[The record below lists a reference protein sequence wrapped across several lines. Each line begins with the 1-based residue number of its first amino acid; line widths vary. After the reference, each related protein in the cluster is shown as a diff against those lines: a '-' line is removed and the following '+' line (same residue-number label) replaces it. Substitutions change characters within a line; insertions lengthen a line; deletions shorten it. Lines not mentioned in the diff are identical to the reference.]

1 MGCVGSKNQGEEA
14 PPKKE
19 PKKDDRPNKPKD
31 DGKKAENGKD
41 EPKENG
47 HKPDG
52 SDKPGDGSDDDKNKA
67 QEEKVDPISPGDVE
81 EFYKFGKEIGK
92 GGFSVV
98 YKATERATGKK
109 YAIKRIQKDEEGVDI
124 ELLKREI
131 YIMKKVDHPNILK
144 LFEVF
149 EDDDYFFLVLEL
161 VEGLELFDKI
171 VDRGNYSEKDAANI
185 VKQILEAVKYLH
197 EEGIVHRD
205 LKPENLL
212 SAGEGEGEVV
222 KVADFGF
229 AKNFGEEKLVTSCGS
244 PGYVAPEVLTED
256 SYTNAVD
263 MWSVGVIIYI
273 LLSGYPPF
281 YDESPPKIFK
291 KITEAKYDFDDP
303 VWDDISD
310 LAKDLIRKL
319 LVKDPS
325 ERLSAKKCL
334 KHPWITGGAVD
345 KDVKG
350 SLIRLQEYNKV
361 RKKEKGQVDK

>member
-1 MGCVGSKNQGEEA
+1 MGCLSSKSA
-14 PPKKE
+14 DDTPKTKT
-19 PKKDDRPNKPKD
+19 
-31 DGKKAENGKD
+31 D
-41 EPKENG
+41 EPKDVKPTKQPTKEPQRTNDDP
-47 HKPDG
+47 KPDQG
-52 SDKPGDGSDDDKNKA
+52 KKKEMIN
-67 QEEKVDPISPGDVE
+67 PISPGGVQ
-81 EFYKFGKEIGK
+81 EFYEFGREIGK

-98 YKATERATGKK
+98 YKAKEKATGKHF
-109 YAIKRIQKDEEGVDI
+109 AIKRIQKDEEGVDI

-144 LFEVF
+144 LYEVY
-149 EDDDYFFLVLEL
+149 EDDDHFFLVLEL

-171 VDRGNYSEKDAANI
+171 VDRGNYSERDAANI
-185 VKQILEAVKYLH
+185 VRQILLAVRYLH
-197 EEGIVHRD
+197 KQGIVHRD

-212 SAGEGEGEVV
+212 SAGEGENEIV

-256 SYTNAVD
+256 TYTNAVD

-303 VWDDISD
+303 VWEEISD

-319 LVKDPS
+319 LVKDPAQ
-325 ERLSAKKCL
+325 RLSAKKCL
-334 KHPWITGGAVD
+334 KHPWIAGQAVNT
-345 KDVKG
+345 DVKG
-350 SLIRLQEYNKV
+350 SLIRLQEYNNL
-361 RKKEKGQVDK
+361 RKKEKAQV

>member
-1 MGCVGSKNQGEEA
+1 MGSCLGS
-14 PPKKE
+14 KE
-19 PKKDDRPNKPKD
+19 PKAEPDKKPNAQPQQAKS
-31 DGKKAENGKD
+31 
-41 EPKENG
+41 
-47 HKPDG
+47 DG
-52 SDKPGDGSDDDKNKA
+52 SKKSGEDAPKQTKEIINPITPG
-67 QEEKVDPISPGDVE
+67 KVD
-81 EFYKFGKEIGK
+81 EFYEFGKEIGK

-98 YKATERATGKK
+98 YKAKEISTGKHF
-109 YAIKRIQKDEEGVDI
+109 AIKRIQKDEEGVDI

-144 LFEVF
+144 LYEVY

-171 VDRGNYSEKDAANI
+171 VDRGNYSESDAANI
-185 VKQILEAVKYLH
+185 VKQILEAVRYLH
-197 EEGIVHRD
+197 KEGIVHRD

-212 SAGEGEGEVV
+212 SAGEGENEVV

-244 PGYVAPEVLTED
+244 PGYVAPEVLTD
-256 SYTNAVD
+256 DTYTNAVD

-303 VWDDISD
+303 VWEDISD
-310 LAKDLIRKL
+310 LAKDLIKKL
-319 LVKDPS
+319 LIKDPN

-334 KHPWITGGAVD
+334 KHPWIAGQAVNT
-345 KDVKG
+345 DVKG
-350 SLIRLQEYNKV
+350 SLIRLQEYNNL
-361 RKKEKGQVDK
+361 RKKEKGHV

>member
-1 MGCVGSKNQGEEA
+1 MGCFGSKEGGDTKKPGTDKPA
-14 PPKKE
+14 SPKGGKDKPTNDNE
-19 PKKDDRPNKPKD
+19 PTKNPPKD
-31 DGKKAENGKD
+31 DGQKKDPSPEEN
-41 EPKENG
+41 
-47 HKPDG
+47 
-52 SDKPGDGSDDDKNKA
+52 
-67 QEEKVDPISPGDVE
+67 PITPGDVE

-98 YKATERATGKK
+98 YKATEKATGKK
-109 YAIKRIQKDEEGVDI
+109 FAIKRIQKDEEGVDI

-144 LFEVF
+144 LFEVY

-185 VKQILEAVKYLH
+185 VRQILEAVKYLH

-212 SAGEGEGEVV
+212 SAGEGEKEVV

-256 SYTNAVD
+256 TYTNAVD
-263 MWSVGVIIYI
+263 MWSVGVIVYI

-303 VWDDISD
+303 VWEEVSD
-310 LAKDLIRKL
+310 LAKDLIKKL
-319 LVKDPS
+319 LVKNPE
-325 ERLSAKKCL
+325 ERLSAAKCL
-334 KHPWITGGAVD
+334 EHAWVAGGAENRN
-345 KDVKG
+345 VKG

-361 RKKEKGQVDK
+361 RKKEKNMV

>member
-1 MGCVGSKNQGEEA
+1 MGCVGSKGQGEE
-14 PPKKE
+14 P
-19 PKKDDRPNKPKD
+19 KPKVE
-31 DGKKAENGKD
+31 KPKAEAAKPAENGKE

-47 HKPDG
+47 NKADG
-52 SDKPGDGSDDDKNKA
+52 GKKGEDKPGDGSDDDKKKDDSDK
-67 QEEKVDPISPGDVE
+67 EKVNPISPGDVE
-81 EFYKFGKEIGK
+81 TFYKFGKEIGK

-144 LFEVF
+144 LFEVY
-149 EDDDYFFLVLEL
+149 EDEDYFFLVLEL

-197 EEGIVHRD
+197 DEDIVHRD

-212 SAGEGEGEVV
+212 SAGEGEAEVV

-244 PGYVAPEVLTED
+244 PGYVAPEVLTEE

>member
-1 MGCVGSKNQGEEA
+1 MGNCLGGKA
-14 PPKKE
+14 PE
-19 PKKDDRPNKPKD
+19 PKENNKGKG
-31 DGKKAENGKD
+31 GKKGDDSSKPENGD
-41 EPKENG
+41 GEQPKENG
-47 HKPDG
+47 H
-52 SDKPGDGSDDDKNKA
+52 SKPGDEDSDSEKKPKA
-67 QEEKVDPISPGDVE
+67 KEEKIDPITPGDVE

-109 YAIKRIQKDEEGVDI
+109 FAIKRIQKDEEGVDI

-144 LFEVF
+144 LYEVF

-185 VKQILEAVKYLH
+185 VRQILEAVKYLH
-197 EEGIVHRD
+197 DEGIVHRD

-212 SAGEGEGEVV
+212 SAGEGENEVV

-319 LVKDPS
+319 LVKDPT

-361 RKKEKGQVDK
+361 RKKEKNQVDK

>member
-1 MGCVGSKNQGEEA
+1 MGCVGSKGQGEE
-14 PPKKE
+14 P
-19 PKKDDRPNKPKD
+19 KPKAD
-31 DGKKAENGKD
+31 KPKAEAAKPAENGKE

-47 HKPDG
+47 HKADG
-52 SDKPGDGSDDDKNKA
+52 GKKGEDKPGDGSDDDKKKD
-67 QEEKVDPISPGDVE
+67 ESDKEKVNPISPGDVE
-81 EFYKFGKEIGK
+81 TFYKFGKEIGK

-144 LFEVF
+144 LFEVY

-197 EEGIVHRD
+197 DEDIVHRD

-212 SAGEGEGEVV
+212 SAGEGEAEVV

>member
-1 MGCVGSKNQGEEA
+1 MGNLCAGGEG
-14 PPKKE
+14 
-19 PKKDDRPNKPKD
+19 
-31 DGKKAENGKD
+31 DGKVKPEEVKGGNG
-41 EPKENG
+41 G
-47 HKPDG
+47 
-52 SDKPGDGSDDDKNKA
+52 DDKKTSKTEA
-67 QEEKVDPISPGDVE
+67 SGGSGGAESGSGGGKKKPQTSSEDESSSSEEEEMENPITPGSVDD
-81 EFYKFGKEIGK
+81 FYKFGKEIGK

-98 YKATERATGKK
+98 YKATKKSTGEKF
-109 YAIKRIQKDEEGVDI
+109 AIKRIQKDEEGVDI

-131 YIMKKVDHPNILK
+131 YIMKKVNHPNILK
-144 LFEVF
+144 LFEVY
-149 EDDDYFFLVLEL
+149 EDEDYFFLVLEL

-171 VDRGNYSEKDAANI
+171 VDRGNYSESDAANI
-185 VKQILEAVKYLH
+185 VRQILEAVKYLH

-212 SAGEGEGEVV
+212 SAGDGENEVV

-263 MWSVGVIIYI
+263 MWSVGVIVYI

-303 VWDDISD
+303 VWEDISD
-310 LAKDLIRKL
+310 LAKDLIKKL
-319 LVKDPS
+319 LVKDPE
-325 ERLSAKKCL
+325 ERLTASKCL
-334 KHPWITGGAVD
+334 KHPWIAGQAED
-345 KDVKG
+345 RDVKG
-350 SLIRLQEYNKV
+350 SLIRLQEYNEV
-361 RKKEKGQVDK
+361 RKKNKGAV

>member
-1 MGCVGSKNQGEEA
+1 MGCLGSKSTTGSGSK
-14 PPKKE
+14 PS
-19 PKKDDRPNKPKD
+19 NKPSNNNN
-31 DGKKAENGKD
+31 A
-41 EPKENG
+41 
-47 HKPDG
+47 
-52 SDKPGDGSDDDKNKA
+52 
-67 QEEKVDPISPGDVE
+67 ITPGDVE
-81 EFYKFGKEIGK
+81 ELYELGKEIGQ

-98 YKATERATGKK
+98 YRAKRIKDGSIF
-109 YAIKRIQKDEEGVDI
+109 AIKRITKDEEGVDI

-144 LFEVF
+144 LYEVY
-149 EDDDYFFLVLEL
+149 EDTEYFWLVLEL

-185 VKQILEAVKYLH
+185 VKQIVEAVKYLH
-197 EEGIVHRD
+197 ENDIVHRD

-212 SAGEGEGEVV
+212 SAGEGENEIV

-229 AKNFGEEKLVTSCGS
+229 AKNFGEEKLITSCGS

-256 SYTNAVD
+256 TYTNAVD

-291 KITEAKYDFDDP
+291 KITEAKYDFNDP
-303 VWDDISD
+303 AWEHVSD

-319 LVKDPS
+319 LVRDPE
-325 ERLSAKKCL
+325 ERLTAGQCL
-334 KHPWITGGAVD
+334 SHAWLTGGANHNT
-345 KDVKG
+345 DVKG
-350 SLIRLQEYNKV
+350 SLIRLKEYNIDR
-361 RKKEKGQVDK
+361 RKPPTTQS